1 MNRPTTIMLFDIT
14 LLVLALAASPQVS
27 FAQANVVPNG
37 VFQLNVA
44 KSKFPGAPLK
54 SQTLYFEGQKIT
66 AVGINAQGGA
76 RAVVFEF
83 VEDGKPHPVT
93 GFPAYDAST
102 YTRVDPHTVN
112 FTRMKDGKVVQTG
125 TEVVSPDGKMVAY
138 TLTNTVNGARTVQ
151 VYGNSR

>member
-1 MNRPTTIMLFDIT
+1 MNRPTTIIT
-14 LLVLALAASPQVS
+14 LLALALAASPRVS
-27 FAQANVVPNG
+27 FAQANVMPDG

-44 KSKFPGAPLK
+44 KSQFPGAPLK

-66 AVGINAQGGA
+66 AVGINAQGSA

-83 VEDGKPHPVT
+83 VEDGKQHPVI

-102 YTRVDPHTVN
+102 YTRADAHTVN

-125 TEVVSPDGKMVAY
+125 TEVVSPDGKSIAY
-138 TLTNTVNGARTVQ
+138 TFTNTVNGGRTVQ
-151 VYGNSR
+151 VYEEQ

>member
-1 MNRPTTIMLFDIT
+1 VNRPTTLMLPRMT
-14 LLVLALAASPQVS
+14 LLALALAASAQVS

-44 KSKFPGAPLK
+44 RSQFPGAPLK

-66 AVGINAQGGA
+66 AVGIDARGSA

-83 VEDGKPHPVT
+83 VEDGKTHPVT

-102 YTRVDPHTVN
+102 YSRVDAHTIN
-112 FTRMKDGKVVQTG
+112 FARMKDGKVVQTG
-125 TEVVSPDGKMVAY
+125 TEVVSPDGKTIAY
-138 TLTNTVNGARTVQ
+138 TLTNTVNGGRAVQ
-151 VYGNSR
+151 VYEKQ